1 MLQLGTLLLGTLL
14 ICELGCGTS
23 TQPTSPQNPSA
34 NNPTAQA
41 AAAAPLIASISPVS
55 VPAGAPDLTLTIT
68 GSKFD
73 NKFLGQSIAF
83 WTTDPNNLH
92 DHGKMLNTKFVSSTQ
107 LTAVIPATLL
117 QNSSSAQIVVLTGDV
132 MGMSDGFFGYPKSNA
147 VTFTVTP

>member
-1 MLQLGTLLLGTLL
+1 MLRLNTFLLGVLL

-23 TQPTSPQNPSA
+23 TQPTSSQNPSG
-34 NNPTAQA
+34 NNATPQA
-41 AAAAPLIASISPVS
+41 AASAPLIASISPVS
-55 VPAGAPDLTLTIT
+55 VPAGSPDLTLTIT

-92 DHGKMLNTKFVSSTQ
+92 DHGKMLFTTFVSSNQ
-107 LTAVIPATLL
+107 LAAVIPAPLL
-117 QNSSSAQIVVLTGDV
+117 QNPTVVQIVVLTGDS

-147 VTFTVTP
+147 VTFNVTP

>member
-1 MLQLGTLLLGTLL
+1 MLRLNTFLLGVLL

-23 TQPTSPQNPSA
+23 TQPTNSPNQSG
-34 NNPTAQA
+34 NNATPQA
-41 AAAAPLIASISPVS
+41 AASAPLIASISPVS
-55 VPAGAPDLTLTIT
+55 VPAGSPDLTLTIT

-92 DHGKMLNTKFVSSTQ
+92 DHGKMLFTTFVSSNQ
-107 LTAVIPATLL
+107 LAAVIPAPLL
-117 QNSSSAQIVVLTGDV
+117 QNPTMVQIVVLTGDS

-147 VTFTVTP
+147 VTFNVTP

>member
-1 MLQLGTLLLGTLL
+1 MLRCGTLLLGILL

-23 TQPTSPQNPSA
+23 TQPTRSQNPSG
-34 NNPTAQA
+34 NNATPQA
-41 AAAAPLIASISPVS
+41 AASAPLIASISPVS
-55 VPAGAPDLTLTIT
+55 VPAGSPDLTLTIT

-92 DHGKMLNTKFVSSTQ
+92 DHGKMLFTTFVSSNQ
-107 LTAVIPATLL
+107 LAAVIPAPLL
-117 QNSSSAQIVVLTGDV
+117 QNPTMVQIVVLTGDS

-147 VTFTVTP
+147 VTFNVTP

>member
-14 ICELGCGTS
+14 ICELGCGTCAQRS
-23 TQPTSPQNPSA
+23 SHQNPSA

-132 MGMSDGFFGYPKSNA
+132 MGMSDGFFGYPKS
-147 VTFTVTP
+147 

>member
-1 MLQLGTLLLGTLL
+1 MLRLGTLLLGILL

-23 TQPTSPQNPSA
+23 TQPPSSPNQSG
-34 NNPTAQA
+34 NNPTPQP
-41 AAAAPLIASISPVS
+41 AAAAPLISSISPVS
-55 VPAGAPDLTLTIT
+55 VPAGSPDLTLTIT

-73 NKFLGQSIAF
+73 NRFLGQSIAF

-92 DHGKMLNTKFVSSTQ
+92 DHGKMLNTKFVNSKQ
-107 LTAVIPATLL
+107 LTAVIPAALL